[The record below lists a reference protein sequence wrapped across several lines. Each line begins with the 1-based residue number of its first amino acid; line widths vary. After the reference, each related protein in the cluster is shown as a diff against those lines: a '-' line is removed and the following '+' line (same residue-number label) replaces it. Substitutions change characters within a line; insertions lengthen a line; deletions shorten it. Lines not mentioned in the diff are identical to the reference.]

1 MKISL
6 TLPSLHPRTLN
17 RTLHNVLDASQGD
30 VEIVMVSPMSPPFY
44 DRRIKWVRES
54 HPAGP
59 NAAHALAFAEVTGD
73 LVLAWVDDHLLVQNW
88 DEIVR
93 REFIA
98 KENGSTLLYGMRQ
111 TEPSQIG
118 TVFNLYY
125 PYFPCMKTSAARAIG
140 WFDGAYKRGFAD
152 CDLAMR
158 VLDAGGVCEWSDE
171 PLVIRHVDDR
181 RKGDEIA
188 CANGD
193 MELFLERW
201 KGKYGCGW
209 RTENLRDFN
218 RDVGLREFGEAAE

>member
-6 TLPSLHPRTLN
+6 TLPSLHPRALD
-17 RTLHNVLDASQGD
+17 RTLRNVLQASRGD
-30 VEIVMVSPMSPPFY
+30 VEVIVVSPMNPPVR
-44 DRRIKWVRES
+44 DAKVKWVRERD
-54 HPAGP
+54 PRGP
-59 NAAHALAFAEVTGD
+59 NAAHALAFGEVAGG
-73 LVLAWVDDHLLVQNW
+73 LVLAWVDDHLLIDGW

-93 REFIA
+93 REFLA
-98 KENGSTLLYGMRQ
+98 KENGSTLLYGLRQ

-118 TVFNLYY
+118 TVFDLYY
-125 PYFPCMKTSAARAIG
+125 PYFPCMRVSAAKAIG

-158 VLDAGGVCEWSDE
+158 VLDAGGVCEWSDI
-171 PLVIRHVDDR
+171 PLVVRTPDD
-181 RKGDEIA
+181 KDEVS
-188 CANGD
+188 CADGD

-201 KGKYGCGW
+201 KGRYGHGW